1 MAHKE
6 QLEFVQLVSVSLP
19 RFFRRSRVIEV
30 GSLDINGTVR
40 KFFTECS
47 YTGLD
52 VAPGPGVDLVCQG
65 QDYDGPAESFD
76 TVISCEAM
84 EHNPYWQETFK
95 NMVRVCKTGGLV
107 LMTCATI
114 GRREH
119 GTTRSGA
126 EFSPSTVDL
135 GWEYYRN
142 LRPHNF
148 EAVFDFDKM
157 FIRHRFFTNW
167 LSFDLYFCGIARGTG
182 ADAPAVEGWD
192 SFVENADAWLRPYN
206 RPRRSRY
213 RKAVAGL
220 LGDRSF
226 LWQRAVLRRLNDLLG

>member
-1 MAHKE
+1 MAHEE
-6 QLEFVQLVSVSLP
+6 QLAFVELVSDCLP
-19 RFFRRSRVIEV
+19 MFFRGSRVIEV

-40 KFFTECS
+40 KFFTDCS

-65 QDYDGPAESFD
+65 QDYDGPTESFD

-95 NMVRVCKTGGLV
+95 NMVRLCKGGGLV
-107 LMTCATI
+107 LMTCATT

-119 GTTRSGA
+119 GTTRSESGS
-126 EFSPSTVDL
+126 SPNTVNL

-142 LRPHNF
+142 LVPGDF
-148 EAVFDFDKM
+148 KAAFDLDKL
-157 FIRHRFFTNW
+157 FIQHRFFSNW
-167 LSFDLYFCGIARGTG
+167 RSFDLYFCGIARGAG
-182 ADAPAVEGWD
+182 ADARKAGGWNICLRK
-192 SFVENADAWLRPYN
+192 VDAWLKPYN
-206 RPRRSRY
+206 SARRSRY
-213 RKAVAGL
+213 RKAIARL

-226 LWQRAVLRRLNDLLG
+226 VWQRTILSRLEYWLG